1 MHQLQRSRLQVFL
14 NTFNRSP
21 EYVSL
26 FLDNKLRKGM
36 ASLSD
41 NEADDTLD
49 KALQL
54 FRCVP
59 CRALSVLT
67 FCISGHDDRPCA
79 FLFCMVAAHA
89 QCRTP
94 RGQRVYYE
102 DLYND
107 LVSASSLALMEK
119 ACFLLKRQFFIARVL
134 SLRVAS
140 ES

>member
-1 MHQLQRSRLQVFL
+1 MFL

-59 CRALSVLT
+59 CRALSVLS
-67 FCISGHDDRPCA
+67 FRISGQDDSIIQSIIDTPCA
-79 FLFCMVAAHA
+79 FLFCMLATHA
-89 QCRTP
+89 QCRN
-94 RGQRVYYE
+94 REVGAR
-102 DLYND
+102 
-107 LVSASSLALMEK
+107 
-119 ACFLLKRQFFIARVL
+119 LLGGPV
-134 SLRVAS
+134 
-140 ES
+140 